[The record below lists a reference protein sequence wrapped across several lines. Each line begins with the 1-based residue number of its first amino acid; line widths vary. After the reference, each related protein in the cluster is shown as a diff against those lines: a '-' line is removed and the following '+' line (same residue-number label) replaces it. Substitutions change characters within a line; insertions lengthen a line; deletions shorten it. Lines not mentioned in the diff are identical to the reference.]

1 MPCYQLIV
9 FAKPEVSAEKL
20 TNVFRSLA
28 RLVYREQGQFR
39 YIENYG
45 VRPLAYP
52 IRSTGQKYEE
62 VRWIEAYYDCAPPAL
77 ATIGALLAA
86 DKDVLQYK
94 HLRNTTYLGEFKAHP
109 RGERKKQ
116 FSNSVRYQKEL
127 LDPLSLELGP
137 QIRLNTTSLTSSST
151 KGYHTM
157 TTTSSSNSF
166 IPIQTIAKDI
176 ITQSQYEI
184 SPTSCSS
191 TSSFPKLQ

>member
-52 IRSTGQKYEE
+52 IRLTGQKYEE

-109 RGERKKQ
+109 RGEKKKK
-116 FSNSVRYQKEL
+116 FANSVRYQKEL
-127 LDPLSLELGP
+127 LDPLTLELGP
-137 QIRLNTTSLTSSST
+137 KINIRSNISTNNNNTILSSTTT
-151 KGYHTM
+151 KGYHTLA
-157 TTTSSSNSF
+157 TSS
-166 IPIQTIAKDI
+166 IIQEIQNLTIDEHVL
-176 ITQSQYEI
+176 QN
-184 SPTSCSS
+184 PT
-191 TSSFPKLQ
+191 KNLV